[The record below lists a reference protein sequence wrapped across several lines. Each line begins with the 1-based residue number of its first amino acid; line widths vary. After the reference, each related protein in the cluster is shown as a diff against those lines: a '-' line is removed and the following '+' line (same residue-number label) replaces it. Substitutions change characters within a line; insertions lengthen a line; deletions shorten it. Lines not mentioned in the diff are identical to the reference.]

1 MVNGLPRYLY
11 LIAVSNRGP
20 GGEEVTGL
28 AEGPEYQCP
37 KCGMFVPPRATTCL
51 FCKSEIEHGAT
62 DQESIDDILDEL
74 SGLLHVEEEVEADMK
89 AFTDETAGLTK
100 EVPNEKGKTSR
111 RVRRKVIYKKVSQR
125 PP

>member
-1 MVNGLPRYLY
+1 MNDLPGYLY
-11 LIAVSNRGP
+11 LSIVLNCGP

-28 AEGPEYQCP
+28 AERQEYLCP
-37 KCGMFVPPRATTCL
+37 KCGMYVPPRATTCL

-62 DQESIDDILDEL
+62 DQESVDEILDEL

-89 AFTDETAGLTK
+89 ASTDETAGLPK
-100 EVPNEKGKTSR
+100 KVPNEKGKTSR
-111 RVRRKVIYKKVSQR
+111 RVRRKVIYKKVSTR